1 MVKCFKEG
9 KGFWKRAACL
19 GLATA
24 VLAVSSGSVSVQAA
38 ESVVLRPSG
47 TLLSIDEAVTNALKD
62 SSEIKRALAR
72 LGREEALYKGTLAEF
87 FPKIK
92 AEAQAGAATG
102 ERNFLAY
109 LDTGIEQPIFQGG
122 KAVAEKRKQ
131 NALCEIEKL
140 RLEEVKL
147 DLELAVRV
155 LYSQVLEEKE
165 LTRIAQGQVKELTV
179 ECERIG
185 KLSGK
190 EMLPRLESFRI
201 EAHLEKVKHSLVK
214 HKETYDYLLSVLRET
229 VGIAEG
235 ESLALE
241 AYGSL
246 PEDGSGLGSFLDA
259 SREVDP
265 IYKEGA
271 LQIQAKQYEK
281 RALQAERFPQL
292 SLSTRWNSVRDV
304 YVDTNRV
311 IVGIEG
317 KWNIW
322 DFGRLGSKIRAKER
336 EIEETKWAEELR
348 IREHEREIRRL
359 FHEARALRQKIRM
372 TEAFLKEHEEDY
384 KNGKTRVVTGGK
396 GAGELLDSF
405 VALEEARAEAIQAV
419 TEYRIQMARLERV
432 RAFKAAVSET
442 PSEKASADDEEERS

>member
-1 MVKCFKEG
+1 MTKCFK
-9 KGFWKRAACL
+9 KRKRVWRSAACL
-19 GLATA
+19 GLVAVVLTA
-24 VLAVSSGSVSVQAA
+24 SVSAQAA

-47 TLLSIDEAVTNALKD
+47 ELLSIDEAVSNALKD

-72 LGREEALYKGTLAEF
+72 LGKEEALYKGTLAEF
-87 FPKIK
+87 FPRIK
-92 AEAQAGAATG
+92 ADVQAGAATG
-102 ERNFLAY
+102 ERTFLSY

-122 KAVAEKRKQ
+122 KAVAEKKRQ
-131 NALCEIEKL
+131 NAVCEIEKL

-155 LYSQVLEEKE
+155 LHAQVLAEKE
-165 LTRIAQGQVKELTV
+165 LTRIAQGEVKELTA
-179 ECERIG
+179 ECERIK

-190 EMLPRLESFRI
+190 EVLPRLEAFKV
-201 EAHLEKVKHSLVK
+201 EAHLESVKHSLVQ
-214 HKETYDYLLSVLRET
+214 HKETYDYLLTVLRET
-229 VGIAEG
+229 VGIGEG
-235 ESLALE
+235 EVLE
-241 AYGSL
+241 LQTYGSIQ
-246 PEDGSGLGSFLDA
+246 EVESGIESFLDA
-259 SREVDP
+259 SRETDP
-265 IYKEGA
+265 VYKEGS
-271 LQIQAKQYEK
+271 LMILAKQQEK
-281 RALQAERFPQL
+281 RSLQAERFPQL

-336 EIEETKWAEELR
+336 EIEETKWTEDIR

-372 TEAFLKEHEEDY
+372 TDAFLKENQESY
-384 KNGKTRVVTGGK
+384 KNEKTRLVTGGK

-405 VALEEARAEAIQAV
+405 IALEEARSAAVQAIA
-419 TEYRIQMARLERV
+419 EYRIQMARLERT
-432 RAFKAAVSET
+432 RSFKPVAVET
-442 PSEKASADDEEERS
+442 FLEKNALDLEEDRS